1 MEILSLAGIFVGLA
15 LLMLLAYRGHSIVWI
30 APFCALIV
38 ALFALGAGLGE
49 GRTLLTAYTVDYMTG
64 AGNYFI
70 TWFPAFFLGAIYG
83 KIMDVTG
90 SARSLADAIVR
101 CIGNGVPVIQGD
113 LNDDLNYLPDASFD
127 LVVLSHTL
135 QETRRPDLLLRQ
147 IVRIGGKAAVS
158 VINFGHW
165 RCRMQVAHQG
175 KMPRSS
181 HMPFQWYDTPNIH
194 FCTLRDFRELC
205 AALNIRIVAE
215 YPIASRFPYLTRHFP
230 NLFAVGCVFVLEAA
244 R

>member
-1 MEILSLAGIFVGLA
+1 MVDKRDLDTNRRRDLEIIAGLVRPGNRVLDLGCGDGIFLRELQNNGASV
-15 LLMLLAYRGHSIVWI
+15 
-30 APFCALIV
+30 
-38 ALFALGAGLGE
+38 LGVE
-49 GRTLLTAYTVDYMTG
+49 IDQ
-64 AGNYFI
+64 
-70 TWFPAFFLGAIYG
+70 
-83 KIMDVTG
+83 D
-90 SARSLADAIVR
+90 SIVR